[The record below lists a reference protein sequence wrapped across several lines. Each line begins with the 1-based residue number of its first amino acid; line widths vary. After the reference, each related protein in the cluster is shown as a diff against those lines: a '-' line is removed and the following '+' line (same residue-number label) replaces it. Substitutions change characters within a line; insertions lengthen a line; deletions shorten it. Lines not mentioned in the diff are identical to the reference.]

1 MQYNIY
7 QSSPMKEKIITIA
20 ACLLLAVGTLS
31 GKSLVLT
38 LGNGTHVY
46 YLLGEEVNP
55 MMRFVNG
62 KVTVNTDV
70 YEFSNIKNFYIS
82 ETDVPNSIEHTI
94 GSMTAKYGNDFV
106 IFDTATP
113 ITIKVYASN
122 GSEFPVAPQHIGGKT
137 IVDLR
142 TLPQGI
148 YIITAGDT
156 ALKILKK

>member
-1 MQYNIY
+1 
-7 QSSPMKEKIITIA
+7 MKEKIITIA

-31 GKSLVLT
+31 AKSLVLT

-55 MMRFVNG
+55 MMRFVDG
-62 KVTVNTDV
+62 KVTVDTDV

-82 ETDVPNSIEHTI
+82 ETDDPNGIEHAI
-94 GSMTAKYGNDFV
+94 GSMTAKYGNGFV
-106 IFDTATP
+106 IFDTDTP

-122 GSEFPVAPQHIGGKT
+122 GSEYPVLPQHIGGKT
-137 IVDLR
+137 IVDLHA
-142 TLPQGI
+142 LPQGT

-156 ALKILKK
+156 TLKVLKK